1 MMRLGLLAATVS
13 FLALSLFAPGTLAAT
28 QANVSAPGGTMIC
41 DGLTGCYIIPTV
53 GPVAGGAWDADCSGD
68 FFNGPISCERTLGIA
83 LPSAETQTWVN
94 TGALCQVYDRTGDF
108 TFVLVYESTD
118 GTIIVHQSGT
128 TLTMTAICPAS
139 PGA

>member
-28 QANVSAPGGTMIC
+28 QANMSAPGGTMIC

-53 GPVAGGAWDADCSGD
+53 GPAAGAWLADCSGD
-68 FFNGPISCERTLGIA
+68 FFNGPISCERTLDIP
-83 LPSAETQTWVN
+83 LPSTGTQTWVN
-94 TGALCQVYDRTGDF
+94 TGVLCQVYVPTGDF
-108 TFVLVYESTD
+108 TTVLVYESTH